1 MLYLSAKVT
10 LLFAFRYFFII
21 YFYICSVNTD
31 CVKDMQTLLN
41 DIELDIQELK
51 CLMQAISSDAN
62 PTLKIVAKR
71 NIQQMKARL
80 EALQELLEEAPT
92 AVVSPLEEPPAVT
105 TPLTESVSPV
115 ESVIP
120 DTVKMVCEEPETV
133 PILAERIKPAKDL
146 KHAISLNDSFRFVR
160 ELFAGDAARMNEVV
174 RRLGEAPSLDKA
186 MDIFA
191 SEVHPDEENEAA
203 VDFMELLKNI
213 SAKRPISMGKL
224 YVVPTPVGNLEDMTF
239 RAIRILK
246 EVDLILAEDTRT
258 SGILLKHFEIKNAM
272 QSHHKFNEH
281 KTVESVV
288 NRIKGGETVA
298 LISDAGTPGISDPGF
313 LVVRECVRNG
323 IEVQCLPGA
332 TAFVPALVAS
342 GLPNEKF
349 CFEGFLPQK
358 KGRMTRL
365 KALAEECRTMV
376 FYESPHRLVKALT
389 QFAEHFGAERQA
401 SVSREISKMHEE
413 TVRGTLTELIEHFTA
428 NEPRGEIVIVVT
440 GIDD

>member
-1 MLYLSAKVT
+1 MFSSVIFKRKSNTFVC
-10 LLFAFRYFFII
+10 FPIFFII

-186 MDIFA
+186 MDI
-191 SEVHPDEENEAA
+191 
-203 VDFMELLKNI
+203 LLRKCTRMKKMKPP
-213 SAKRPISMGKL
+213 S
-224 YVVPTPVGNLEDMTF
+224 
-239 RAIRILK
+239 ILWNSSK
-246 EVDLILAEDTRT
+246 IFQL
-258 SGILLKHFEIKNAM
+258 N
-272 QSHHKFNEH
+272 
-281 KTVESVV
+281 
-288 NRIKGGETVA
+288 NR
-298 LISDAGTPGISDPGF
+298 
-313 LVVRECVRNG
+313 
-323 IEVQCLPGA
+323 
-332 TAFVPALVAS
+332 
-342 GLPNEKF
+342 
-349 CFEGFLPQK
+349 
-358 KGRMTRL
+358 
-365 KALAEECRTMV
+365 
-376 FYESPHRLVKALT
+376 
-389 QFAEHFGAERQA
+389 
-401 SVSREISKMHEE
+401 
-413 TVRGTLTELIEHFTA
+413 
-428 NEPRGEIVIVVT
+428 
-440 GIDD
+440 

>member
-1 MLYLSAKVT
+1 MGKGCARRIVITFSFGCIQIRLFRIMVT

-71 NIQQMKARL
+71 NIQQMKVRL

-203 VDFMELLKNI
+203 VDFMELLKKYF
-213 SAKRPISMGKL
+213 S
-224 YVVPTPVGNLEDMTF
+224 
-239 RAIRILK
+239 
-246 EVDLILAEDTRT
+246 
-258 SGILLKHFEIKNAM
+258 
-272 QSHHKFNEH
+272 
-281 KTVESVV
+281 
-288 NRIKGGETVA
+288 
-298 LISDAGTPGISDPGF
+298 
-313 LVVRECVRNG
+313 
-323 IEVQCLPGA
+323 
-332 TAFVPALVAS
+332 
-342 GLPNEKF
+342 
-349 CFEGFLPQK
+349 
-358 KGRMTRL
+358 
-365 KALAEECRTMV
+365 
-376 FYESPHRLVKALT
+376 
-389 QFAEHFGAERQA
+389 
-401 SVSREISKMHEE
+401 
-413 TVRGTLTELIEHFTA
+413 
-428 NEPRGEIVIVVT
+428 
-440 GIDD
+440 